1 MGVNFLS
8 FNVQCVFQ
16 VCRNEFTLS
25 LSSFLTVIISSRI
38 NCSNGSI
45 FLIFFFKYWGIYFI
59 KKQCFT
65 INIMKFNIRYEKV
78 PYVVVMRFLSKI
90 LLTSETWRMFFF
102 INTTVW
108 QRLGHSLAILVIVI
122 HFENLS

>member
-1 MGVNFLS
+1 M
-8 FNVQCVFQ
+8 
-16 VCRNEFTLS
+16 
-25 LSSFLTVIISSRI
+25 
-38 NCSNGSI
+38 
-45 FLIFFFKYWGIYFI
+45 
-59 KKQCFT
+59 